1 MRIPTMSSDLKD
13 KGLVMFDGVCNFCN
27 SSINFIIRNDKTDHF
42 RFLTLQSERGQ
53 KIIKQYNLD
62 PENLQTVILLENGRI
77 YTRSTAALRI
87 ARKLKGGW
95 KIFYGFIIVPAVLR
109 DFFYNIVAKNR
120 YKWWG
125 KKESC
130 MIPTPEVRK
139 KFL

>member
-1 MRIPTMSSDLKD
+1 MNELQD
-13 KGLVMFDGVCNFCN
+13 KGIILFDGVCNFCN
-27 SSINFIIRNDKTDHF
+27 TSINFIIRKDKNDYF
-42 RFLTLQSERGQ
+42 RFLTLQSEKGKAIVER
-53 KIIKQYNLD
+53 YNLD

-95 KIFYGFIIVPAVLR
+95 KLFYGFIVIPAMIR
-109 DFFYNIVAKNR
+109 DMGYNLIAKYR

-125 KKESC
+125 KQEAC
-130 MIPTPEVRK
+130 MVPTPEIRK

>member
-1 MRIPTMSSDLKD
+1 MSSDLKD

-87 ARKLKGGW
+87 AHKLKGGW
-95 KIFYGFIIVPAVLR
+95 KLFYGFIIIPAVVR
-109 DFFYNIVAKNR
+109 DFFYNIISKNR

-125 KKESC
+125 KKES
-130 MIPTPEVRK
+130 
-139 KFL
+139 

>member
-1 MRIPTMSSDLKD
+1 
-13 KGLVMFDGVCNFCN
+13 
-27 SSINFIIRNDKTDHF
+27 
-42 RFLTLQSERGQ
+42 LQSEKGKAIVARH
-53 KIIKQYNLD
+53 NLD

-95 KIFYGFIIVPAVLR
+95 KLFYAFIVVPALIR
-109 DFFYNIVAKNR
+109 DMGYNLIAKYR

-125 KKESC
+125 KQDAC
-130 MIPTPEVRK
+130 MVPTPEIRK

>member
-1 MRIPTMSSDLKD
+1 MSELQD
-13 KGLVMFDGVCNFCN
+13 KGIILFDGVCNFCN
-27 SSINFIIRNDKTDHF
+27 SSINFIIRKDDTDYF
-42 RFLTLQSERGQ
+42 RFLTLQSEKGKAIVARH
-53 KIIKQYNLD
+53 NLD

-95 KIFYGFIIVPAVLR
+95 KLFYAFIVVPALIR
-109 DFFYNIVAKNR
+109 DMGYNLIAKYR

-125 KKESC
+125 KQDAC
-130 MIPTPEVRK
+130 MVPTPEIRK